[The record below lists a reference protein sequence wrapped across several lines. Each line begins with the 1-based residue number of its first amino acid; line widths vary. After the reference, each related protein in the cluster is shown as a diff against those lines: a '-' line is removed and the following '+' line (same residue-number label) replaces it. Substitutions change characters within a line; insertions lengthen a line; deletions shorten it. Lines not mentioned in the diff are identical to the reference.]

1 MGPAEESQPAAARGQ
16 HSAKPPGRLSSI
28 LNIGDDSSPHSFVN
42 VQASRPPSN
51 DRPPTTKNSMPGLA
65 LTFGQRV
72 RQQRKALDLT
82 QEALGLRVLCSAHAV
97 RKIEADERRPSRRLA
112 ARLAEQLQIGPAHQP
127 AFLAAARGLD
137 GPALGTEPGD
147 LDDNPLPGATP
158 AAGSHAEPSSALPFV
173 GRVPERRALRAWLAQ
188 LPTRHGRT
196 VLVEGEAGI
205 GKTRLAQQVSQHAL
219 HAGLCV
225 ASTKC
230 HEIERDVAYRGLV
243 DLIEQ
248 AAALAPAG
256 FEHKLDGAARAEIA
270 LLVPALATRWGE
282 LPRLSPE
289 LPQARQVR
297 LFAAVLTLFQT
308 LAEAGGLLLVV
319 DDLQWLDDAS
329 ALALLNLARHAPGTR
344 VLVLLA
350 CRSEDLNAD
359 PRLARLL
366 GELQQAS
373 AFERMALPGL
383 TRAEVGELLHAAPAG
398 PGCARGAAPAAA
410 SPAWL
415 DWLAALH
422 GWSRGN
428 PLFLASALDE
438 GLLDH
443 DPLQDGAD
451 EAQPGPPHRLP
462 ERVQAVVRG
471 RLLHLS
477 APARRLLDA
486 AAAAGRGANFE
497 LMVAAAADGQGTTA
511 DPLWLDALDE
521 LLQRRW
527 LKQDDASD
535 DDYDFLHDRLR
546 DAVLA
551 EMIAARRHRLH
562 AAVARHL
569 GAQAVASHA
578 LMAEHHEHA
587 RDWDAA
593 VQQRLLAGAQAEALF
608 AVQEAIA
615 HYSRGLALAEQHPG
629 AVPALRF
636 SELLER
642 RGLAH
647 AWLSQVD
654 LAAADLQPAVTHALA
669 RLHAGRAVEL
679 LTALGMCYQRADRYA
694 QGADALHQ
702 ALQLARELNDHKAA
716 ALAMWWLGDIDWSLD
731 DNAAAG
737 VWFKQVMTLCESV
750 GLDDEVRTKAHHG
763 LGEVAVLDARPAEGL
778 AQFWRSL
785 ALAQHH
791 GDVRLMCENLI
802 VIAWAHMG
810 AAGTGRYDAAIDH
823 CHQVSALAEQA
834 DMPWYHPPA
843 LIGKGAAL
851 AALGRFGEALACFGP
866 SLELARALGMA
877 RFEAMALTWLAECCL
892 DAEQPALALAHAT
905 QARHV
910 MDQAGTA
917 FFSHTLR
924 AVHAQALLR
933 LGRLNDVPDLYA
945 ALQRARERQL
955 GHVVLRTLDVL
966 TEWHHARSEH
976 AAAHRCARE
985 WGALARARGVG
996 EMRARALVWSARLH
1010 AERGRHARAL
1020 KQVEQL
1026 LAGTPPL
1033 GRFSLRLSLHRL
1045 GERCARAVGAGSAP
1059 DHAAAV
1065 RSLEQSMADAAP
1077 ALTAFSA

>member
-1 MGPAEESQPAAARGQ
+1 
-16 HSAKPPGRLSSI
+16 
-28 LNIGDDSSPHSFVN
+28 
-42 VQASRPPSN
+42 
-51 DRPPTTKNSMPGLA
+51 MPGLSF
-65 LTFGQRV
+65 TFGQWV

-82 QEALGLRVLCSAHAV
+82 QEALGQRVLCSAHAV

-112 ARLAEQLQIGPAHQP
+112 ARLAEQLQIGPGHQP

-137 GPALGTEPGD
+137 GAALTTEPGE
-147 LDDNPLPGATP
+147 LDDSPVPGAALVADAGP
-158 AAGSHAEPSSALPFV
+158 AAVLPFV

-188 LPTRHGRT
+188 LPTQHGRT

-205 GKTRLAQQVSQHAL
+205 GKTRLAQQVCLHAL
-219 HAGLCV
+219 RAGLRV
-225 ASTKC
+225 AGTKC
-230 HEIERDVAYRGLV
+230 HEIERDVAYRALA

-248 AAALAPAG
+248 AVALAPAG
-256 FEHKLDGAARAEIA
+256 FEQRLDSAARAEIA
-270 LLVPALATRWGE
+270 LLVPALAARWGE
-282 LPRLSPE
+282 LPQLSPE

-308 LAEAGGLLLVV
+308 LAEAGGLLLVL

-329 ALALLNLARHAPGTR
+329 ALALLNLARHAPATR

-350 CRSEDLNAD
+350 CRSEDLNID
-359 PRLARLL
+359 TRLARLVA
-366 GELQQAS
+366 ELEQAG
-373 AFERMALPGL
+373 AFERMELPGL
-383 TRAEVGELLHAAPAG
+383 TRAEVGELLLAARPGLGTFPGAG
-398 PGCARGAAPAAA
+398 SAA

-415 DWLAALH
+415 DALH

-428 PLFLASALDE
+428 PLFLVSAMDE

-443 DPLQDGAD
+443 DPLENTAGKAT
-451 EAQPGPPHRLP
+451 PLLPLPPHCLP

-471 RLLHLS
+471 RLARLS

-486 AAAAGRGANFE
+486 AAAAGRGASFE
-497 LMVAAAADGQGTTA
+497 LMVAVAVAVASDGPGTPA
-511 DPLWLDALDE
+511 DPMWLDALDE
-521 LLQRRW
+521 LLRRRW
-527 LKQDDASD
+527 LKEDEASD
-535 DDYDFLHDRLR
+535 DDYAFLHDRLR

-551 EMIAARRHRLH
+551 DMTAARRHRLH
-562 AAVARHL
+562 AGVARHL
-569 GAQAVASHA
+569 GAQAVASHT
-578 LMAEHHEHA
+578 LIAEHQEHA
-587 RDWDAA
+587 GQWDAA
-593 VQQRLLAGAQAEALF
+593 VQHRLLAGAQAEALF

-629 AVPALRF
+629 AVPPLRY

-654 LAAADLQPAVTHALA
+654 LAAADLQPAVTRALA

-731 DNAAAG
+731 DNAAAS

-823 CHQVSALAEQA
+823 CDQVSMLAEQA

-843 LIGKGAAL
+843 LIGKGTAL

-905 QARHV
+905 SARQL
-910 MDQAGTA
+910 MDRTGTA

-933 LGRLNDVPDLYA
+933 LGRTGDVSDLYA
-945 ALQRARERQL
+945 ALHRARERRL

-966 TEWHHARSEH
+966 TEWHHARGET

-985 WGALARARGVG
+985 WGALARGRGVG
-996 EMRARALVWSARLH
+996 EMRARALAWSARLR
-1010 AERGRHARAL
+1010 AERGRHASAL

-1026 LAGTPPL
+1026 LAGTLPI

-1045 GERCARAVGAGSAP
+1045 GEQCALAIGAGSAP
-1059 DHAAAV
+1059 HHAAAV
-1065 RSLEQSMADAAP
+1065 RKLEQSMADAAP
-1077 ALTAFSA
+1077 ALGAFSA